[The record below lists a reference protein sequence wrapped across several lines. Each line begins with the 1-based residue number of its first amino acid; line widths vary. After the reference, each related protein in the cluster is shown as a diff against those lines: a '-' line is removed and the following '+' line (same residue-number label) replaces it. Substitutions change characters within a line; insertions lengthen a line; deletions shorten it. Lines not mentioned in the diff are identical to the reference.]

1 MSGPFR
7 SPHPHSALPLALLFR
22 RTTCYIL
29 DREALPQVTLAK
41 ENIKRNH
48 MAEKDIGLHDTQAPT
63 NKNPTS
69 VPWNIWV
76 KTARPF
82 SLVASVSPILVGTAV
97 AAYDGSFH
105 PLAFLLTL
113 FASLFLQ
120 IGANYFNEY
129 FDYRYGLDSPES
141 LGASTVIFR
150 HEMTAGQ
157 VLGGGIG
164 SFLMAA
170 LFGLALI
177 ALVGPAILLF
187 GLAGMA
193 IAYFYSAAPFKLATR
208 GLGDVLVYIAMG
220 LLMTWGAYY
229 VQIPRWSWQVFAASV
244 PVGFLVTAI
253 LNMNNVRDYQDD
265 LAVHKGTLPVRF
277 GQAFGKRFHAFLLLG
292 SYLALT
298 LFALLGILP
307 LYSLAAWITFP
318 LAFINVRAVLTA
330 TDRKTFAIGIKRT
343 AQLHLQ
349 FGVLLAAGIAVAAL
363 LHTLGN

>member
-1 MSGPFR
+1 MLENDSSLRG
-7 SPHPHSALPLALLFR
+7 SQASANKKA
-22 RTTCYIL
+22 
-29 DREALPQVTLAK
+29 
-41 ENIKRNH
+41 
-48 MAEKDIGLHDTQAPT
+48 APV
-63 NKNPTS
+63 S
-69 VPWNIWV
+69 WGVWV

-82 SLVASVSPILVGTAV
+82 SLVAAISPILVGTAV
-97 AAYDGSFH
+97 AAYDGTFH
-105 PLAFLLTL
+105 PLPFLATL

-157 VLGGGIG
+157 VLAGGVG
-164 SFLMAA
+164 SFVIAA
-170 LFGLALI
+170 LLGILLI

-193 IAYFYSAAPFKLATR
+193 IAYFYSAAPFKFATR
-208 GLGDVLVYIAMG
+208 GLGDILVYIAMG
-220 LLMTWGAYY
+220 LLMTWGAYF
-229 VQIPRWSWQVFAASV
+229 VQIPHWSWQAFVASI

-265 LAVHKGTLPVRF
+265 LAVHKRTLPVRF
-277 GQAFGKRFHAFLLLG
+277 GQTFGKRFHAFLLLG
-292 SYLALT
+292 SYLAVSI
-298 LFALLGILP
+298 FAIIGTLP
-307 LYSLAAWITFP
+307 LFSLAVWITFP
-318 LAFINVRAVLTA
+318 LAFTNVRAVLTA

-349 FGVLLAAGIAVAAL
+349 FGAVLALGIVVATL
-363 LHTLGN
+363 LHTAHL

>member
-1 MSGPFR
+1 
-7 SPHPHSALPLALLFR
+7 
-22 RTTCYIL
+22 
-29 DREALPQVTLAK
+29 
-41 ENIKRNH
+41 
-48 MAEKDIGLHDTQAPT
+48 MAEREINLSGSQAPT
-63 NKNPTS
+63 NKQ
-69 VPWNIWV
+69 VPRVSWRIWL

-97 AAYDGSFH
+97 AADDGTFQ
-105 PLAFLLTL
+105 LLIFMMTL
-113 FASLFLQ
+113 LSSLFLQ

-129 FDYRYGLDSPES
+129 FDYRYGLDSPAS

-150 HEMTAGQ
+150 HEMTARQ
-157 VLGGGIG
+157 VLAGGVG
-164 SFLMAA
+164 SFALAA
-170 LFGLALI
+170 LFGLALV

-208 GLGDVLVYIAMG
+208 GLGDVLVYLAMG

-229 VQIPRWSWQVFAASV
+229 VQIPRWSWQAFAASV

-253 LNMNNVRDYQDD
+253 LNMNNTRDYQDD

-292 SYLALT
+292 SYLAASI
-298 LFALLGILP
+298 FAIVGMLP
-307 LYSLAAWITFP
+307 VYSLVVWITFP
-318 LAFINVRAVLTA
+318 LAFLNVRTVLAA
-330 TDRKTFAIGIKRT
+330 TDRKVFAVGIKRT

-349 FGVLLAAGIAVAAL
+349 FGVLLALGIAVAAL
-363 LHTLGN
+363 LHNLRM